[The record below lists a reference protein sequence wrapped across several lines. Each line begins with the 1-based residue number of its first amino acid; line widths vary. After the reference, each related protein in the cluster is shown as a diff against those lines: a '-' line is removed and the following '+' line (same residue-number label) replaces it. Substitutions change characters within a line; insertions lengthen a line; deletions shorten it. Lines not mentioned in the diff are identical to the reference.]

1 VWIVVEEK
9 LAVVKKLLTGRTV
22 RFDIV
27 EQPQQIQQLPED
39 LVKTEFDK
47 KPFIKST
54 MSRVN
59 NLRQVVPSV
68 QLKNKHIGAYSCNSY
83 WKIWP

>member
-68 QLKNKHIGAYSCNSY
+68 Q
-83 WKIWP
+83 